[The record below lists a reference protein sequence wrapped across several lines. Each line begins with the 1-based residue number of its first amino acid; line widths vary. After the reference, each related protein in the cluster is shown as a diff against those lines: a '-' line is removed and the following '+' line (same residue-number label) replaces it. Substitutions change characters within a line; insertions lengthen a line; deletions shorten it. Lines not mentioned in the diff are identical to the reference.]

1 MAEAERGYLP
11 IAAGKQGDKA
21 VEAVLEHFRDKA
33 EREAFYAFFR
43 EMEEL
48 HEIISPDAFMR
59 PFLDGFTAL
68 AEMYRVVLSNYD
80 RGASIDKSLLRKTA
94 SLVQRHTRIS
104 GIATP
109 TAPQKLTSETLE
121 AIAAQNVPDTVKVF
135 NLLKAI
141 NQLAAAS
148 AGQEPYLVNIGDK
161 AAQIAQ
167 AFETRQQTTEQTL
180 AELRRLLKEVAQ
192 ARQEKDATNLSPESF
207 AVYWFLKHEGIE
219 QAESVARQAEI
230 AFGECPHWQTS
241 THQGRQLLQSLYKA
255 LITAGVSGVTDL
267 AQRIL
272 KMLGRAGREG

>member
-1 MAEAERGYLP
+1 MAFDSQDVEGVIQGIDVLKDHFAGKMAEAERDYLP

-33 EREAFYAFFR
+33 EREAFYSFFR

-59 PFLDGFTAL
+59 PFLDGFAAL

-104 GIATP
+104 GIGTP
-109 TAPQKLTSETLE
+109 TTPQKLTSETLE
-121 AIAAQNVPDTVKVF
+121 AIAGQNVPDTVKVF

-148 AGQEPYLVNIGDK
+148 AG
-161 AAQIAQ
+161 
-167 AFETRQQTTEQTL
+167 
-180 AELRRLLKEVAQ
+180 
-192 ARQEKDATNLSPESF
+192 
-207 AVYWFLKHEGIE
+207 
-219 QAESVARQAEI
+219 
-230 AFGECPHWQTS
+230 
-241 THQGRQLLQSLYKA
+241 
-255 LITAGVSGVTDL
+255 
-267 AQRIL
+267 
-272 KMLGRAGREG
+272 